1 MRNDKT
7 HKRDFK
13 TDKSS
18 FAVYK
23 NWESILSEVGSD
35 EEIGQLFRALFA
47 FAKRGERPIFKNG
60 AARVAFNIM
69 SNAIQTDGERWED
82 ICEKRSE
89 AANKRWNKHNGE
101 PQAEPSGDFE
111 DMPPSE
117 PGTQSEEH
125 SEDENSPKDAKR
137 ENQLKNLGF

>member
-18 FAVYK
+18 FAIYK
-23 NWESILSEVGSD
+23 DWESILSELGSD

-47 FAKRGERPIFKNG
+47 FAKRGERPVFKNG

-89 AANKRWNKHNGE
+89 AANKRWNKSDAEQQTGE
-101 PQAEPSGDFE
+101 SFPKVPEIENAPE
-111 DMPPSE
+111 
-117 PGTQSEEH
+117 SEE
-125 SEDENSPKDAKR
+125 SGLEKR
-137 ENQLKNLGF
+137 KKEQLKKLGY

>member
-18 FAVYK
+18 FAIYK
-23 NWESILSEVGSD
+23 DWESILSELGSD

-89 AANKRWNKHNGE
+89 AANKRWNKSDAEQQTGE
-101 PQAEPSGDFE
+101 SFPKVPEIENAPE
-111 DMPPSE
+111 
-117 PGTQSEEH
+117 SEE
-125 SEDENSPKDAKR
+125 SGLEKR
-137 ENQLKNLGF
+137 KKEQLKKLGY